1 MWLCCVGAGDQALAG
16 AAFAGAA
23 ALAAAFATGASAA
36 FERCGV
42 RAARTWTSPWLGPAT
57 GPETKR
63 RPRASSIFITL
74 RFLVVQRST
83 PKWPP
88 MRLPFG
94 SLPMRRLAI
103 DPG

>member
-1 MWLCCVGAGDQALAG
+1 MDELLGWGVDQAFA
-16 AAFAGAA
+16 AAFAA
-23 ALAAAFATGASAA
+23 ALATGASAA

-42 RAARTWTSPWLGPAT
+42 RAARTWTRPWFGPAT
-57 GPETKR
+57 GPETKIS
-63 RPRASSIFITL
+63 PRASSIFITR

-94 SLPMRRLAI
+94 ILPMRRLAI
-103 DPG
+103 DPGWRTFM